1 MLLRAQT
8 ACMAMPLPRMD
19 WGTASKSKGESREP
33 EPGKCRPCRC
43 SPSAAKALPM
53 RVNMLRTMKF
63 DRGTVAGAALFTLA
77 LLLGGG
83 SLRFPL
89 TRMIVEL
96 AASAVLVGYAVRG
109 WRAPVDRWSA
119 AAMLLLLLAML
130 LPLIQVIPLPPLIWS
145 ALPGRDAAAAAISY
159 AGLAPRWMPISLQP
173 DATRLAAPYL
183 LVPITLFVVTLH
195 ATAAQRVRYGWVIAA
210 CALFSAM
217 LGLLQAG
224 GSENFYLYNV
234 GRYTAST
241 GFFANKNHYADLLLI
256 GMLLIAGL
264 TRVRRRYQVRSPS
277 PLVAAALIALLV
289 VALPAANSRMA
300 LALLPLALLPAAV
313 LLIPTSQ
320 HRRFTLRNAA
330 IVLAVLAA
338 LVAVAA
344 SSGVVTRLIDRF
356 GGEPDMRF
364 TFWPDVLTAIRTYQ
378 PVGSGLGSFIKI
390 FQRHESMT
398 TLHFTYVFHAHNDFL
413 EVALEAGWAG
423 AVLLALGVVLL
434 LIGAGRVLRRT
445 AWERFTPMHV
455 AAVFGIAILLA
466 HSLVDYP
473 LRTLTMA
480 SVLAFLAGCLAP
492 AMPGE
497 QVERGAG
504 RGD

>member
-1 MLLRAQT
+1 MRVYMLRA
-8 ACMAMPLPRMD
+8 
-19 WGTASKSKGESREP
+19 
-33 EPGKCRPCRC
+33 
-43 SPSAAKALPM
+43 
-53 RVNMLRTMKF
+53 MKF
-63 DRGTVAGAALFTLA
+63 DRRVVGGALLFVLA
-77 LLLGGG
+77 MLLGGG

-96 AASAVLVGYAVRG
+96 AAAGVLVGYAVRG
-109 WRAPVDRWSA
+109 WRAPTDRWSM

-130 LPLIQVIPLPPLIWS
+130 LPLIQVIPLPPAIWT
-145 ALPGRDAAAAAISY
+145 ALPGRDAAAKAIDY

-210 CALFSAM
+210 CALLGAL

-224 GSENFYLYNV
+224 GSESFYLYNV

-256 GMLLIAGL
+256 GILLIAGL
-264 TRVRRRYQVRSPS
+264 TRVGHRYRLRTPS

-313 LLIPTSQ
+313 LLIPRA
-320 HRRFTLRNAA
+320 HYRRLTLRNAA
-330 IVLAVLAA
+330 IGLAALAVLI
-338 LVAVAA
+338 AVAA
-344 SSGVVTRLIDRF
+344 SSGVVTRVLDRF
-356 GGEPDMRF
+356 GGERDMRF
-364 TFWPDVLTAIRTYQ
+364 TFWPDVLTAINTYR

-390 FQRHESMT
+390 FQRHESMS

-413 EVALEAGWAG
+413 EIALEAGWLG
-423 AVLLALGVVLL
+423 AALIALGVLL
-434 LIGAGRVLRRT
+434 LAAGAWRVLRRT
-445 AWERFTPMHV
+445 AWGRFTPMHV

-480 SVLAFLAGCLAP
+480 SVLAFLAGCIAP
-492 AMPGE
+492 AMPDN
-497 QVERGAG
+497 RADRAPDAG
-504 RGD
+504 TSQAN